1 MRKKF
6 AGNLLLL
13 IFANVLVKPFWI
25 FGIDRVVQNRIGLA
39 EYGTY
44 LALFNFSF
52 LFGIVLDFGLSN
64 FNNRAV
70 ARHPS
75 RLASYL
81 PNLMVLKL
89 GLSLLYFLIAF
100 ISAGLTGYSAL
111 QIKMLAFLA
120 VNQVILS
127 YILYLRSNLTA
138 LHLFKIDSVISVL
151 DRFLAIIFCGY
162 FLYMPYFAHS
172 DFNINYF
179 IFSQTAALFI
189 TAIVAFIALRGRQA
203 PHPRPLSE
211 GEGSNSRF
219 VFWRWRFVK
228 AILYKSAPFAMLG
241 LLMTIYYRI
250 DAIMLERMYSAK
262 ETGIYA
268 QSYRLLDAINQFGYL
283 FGVPL
288 MPLFASMIRRRE
300 NVHDLLS
307 FSAVLMF
314 LFSVSAAILCVF
326 FGDEIMRLLYHNT
339 TPYSTRIFSLLMISF
354 IPISS
359 VYIFGTLLTA
369 QGSMKILNIIAVGG
383 ILVNVILNLALIPG
397 YGAYG
402 TTVATIFTQ
411 TVVALLHIYVA
422 NVTFRIKWEWSLLLR
437 LAGFVVLG
445 AGASWLLSMV
455 HIFWMGKLILNA
467 GVLVLLILLLQLLPF
482 SMFKMLKAYQNNKA
496 T

>member
-25 FGIDRVVQNRIGLA
+25 FGIDRVVQNRIGLE

-75 RLASYL
+75 RLATYL

-89 GLSLLYFLIAF
+89 GLSLLYFLVAF
-100 ISAGLTGYSAL
+100 VSAMIWGYSAL

-120 VNQVILS
+120 INQVILS

-151 DRFLAIIFCGY
+151 DRLLAIIFCGC
-162 FLYMPYFAHS
+162 FLYLPYFAS
-172 DFNINYF
+172 KEFNINYF
-179 IFSQTAALFI
+179 IFSQTAAMLI
-189 TAIVAFIALRGRQA
+189 TALIALIALRGRQVYQMN
-203 PHPRPLSE
+203 R
-211 GEGSNSRF
+211 
-219 VFWRWRFVK
+219 WRWRFVK
-228 AILYKSAPFAMLG
+228 AILMKSAPFAMLG

-250 DAIMLERMYSAK
+250 DAIMLERMSGAVM
-262 ETGIYA
+262 TGIYG
-268 QSYRLLDAINQFGYL
+268 QSYRMLDAINQFGYL

-288 MPLFASMIRRRE
+288 MPLFAAMIRRRE
-300 NVHDLLS
+300 NVHELLS

-314 LFSVSAAILCVF
+314 LFSTSAAILCAF
-326 FGDEIMRLLYHNT
+326 FGNEIMHLLYTNVT
-339 TPYSTRIFSLLMISF
+339 SYSVQIFSLLMISF

-369 QGSMKILNIIAVGG
+369 HGSLKILNIIAVGG
-383 ILVNVILNLALIPG
+383 IIVNVVLNLILIPP
-397 YGAYG
+397 YGALG
-402 TTVATIFTQ
+402 TTIATIITQ
-411 TVVALLHIYVA
+411 IAVAGFHIYAA
-422 NVTFRIKWEWSLLLR
+422 NVTFKMKWEWSLLLR
-437 LAGFVVLG
+437 MSAFVIMGIGGV
-445 AGASWLLSMV
+445 WLLSGIE
-455 HIFWMGKLILNA
+455 IFWMAKLALDGGILV
-467 GVLVLLILLLQLLPF
+467 VLIFLLQLLPF
-482 SMFKMLKAYQNNKA
+482 RLFKMLKAPQNS
-496 T
+496 

>member
-81 PNLMVLKL
+81 PNMMVLKL

-100 ISAGLTGYSAL
+100 ISAALTGYSAL
-111 QIKMLAFLA
+111 QIKILAFLA

-172 DFNINYF
+172 NFNINYF
-179 IFSQTAALFI
+179 IFSQTAALLI
-189 TAIVAFIALRGRQA
+189 TAIIAFIALRGRQA
-203 PHPRPLSE
+203 YQM
-211 GEGSNSRF
+211 NM
-219 VFWRWRFVK
+219 WRWRFVK

-250 DAIMLERMYSAK
+250 DAIMLDRMYSAT

-288 MPLFASMIRRRE
+288 MPLFATMIRRRE
-300 NVHDLLS
+300 NVHALLS

-326 FGDEIMRLLYHNT
+326 FGDEIMRLLYHHT
-339 TPYSTRIFSLLMISF
+339 SSYSTRIFSLLMISF

-369 QGSMKILNIIAVGG
+369 HGSMKILNIIAVGG

-397 YGAYG
+397 YGAFG

-422 NVTFRIKWEWSLLLR
+422 NVTFKIKWEWSLLLR
-437 LAGFVVLG
+437 LAGFVILG

-455 HIFWMGKLILNA
+455 HIFWMGKLVLNGGILI
-467 GVLVLLILLLQLLPF
+467 LLILVLQLVPF
-482 SMFKMLKAYQNNKA
+482 SVFKLFKAYQNR
-496 T
+496 

>member
-25 FGIDRVVQNRIGLA
+25 FGIDRVVQNRIGPE

-44 LALFNFSF
+44 FALFNFSF
-52 LFGIVLDFGLSN
+52 LFGIVLDFGLNN

-75 RLASYL
+75 RLATYL

-89 GLSLLYFLIAF
+89 ALSLLYFLFAF
-100 ISAGLTGYSAL
+100 VTAMLTGYSAL

-120 VNQVILS
+120 INQVILS

-151 DRFLAIIFCGY
+151 DRFLAIFCGC
-162 FLYMPYFAHS
+162 FLYLPYFAAP

-179 IFSQTAALFI
+179 IFSQTAALLI
-189 TAIVAFIALRGRQA
+189 TAIIAFIALRGRQA
-203 PHPRPLSE
+203 YQMTM
-211 GEGSNSRF
+211 
-219 VFWRWRFVK
+219 WRWRFVK
-228 AILYKSAPFAMLG
+228 AILLKSAPFAMLG

-250 DAIMLERMYSAK
+250 DAIMLERMYSAT

-268 QSYRLLDAINQFGYL
+268 QSYRLLDAVNQFGYL

-288 MPLFASMIRRRE
+288 MPLFAAMIRRRE
-300 NVHDLLS
+300 DIHDLLS

-314 LFSVSAAILCVF
+314 VFSVSAAILCVF
-326 FGDEIMRLLYHNT
+326 FGKEIMHLLYHT
-339 TPYSTRIFSLLMISF
+339 DSPYSARIFSWLMISF

-369 QGSMKILNIIAVGG
+369 HGSMKILNIIAVGG

-397 YGAYG
+397 YGAFG
-402 TTVATIFTQ
+402 TTIATLFTQ
-411 TVVALLHIYVA
+411 IAVAGFHIYAA
-422 NVTFRIKWEWSLLLR
+422 NVTFKIKWEWSLLAR
-437 LAGFVVLG
+437 MVAFVVLG
-445 AGASWLLSMV
+445 IGLSWLLSAVNLSWMLKLV
-455 HIFWMGKLILNA
+455 TDGVILVILIFM
-467 GVLVLLILLLQLLPF
+467 LQLLPIRINRF
-482 SMFKMLKAYQNNKA
+482 LNAFANR
-496 T
+496 

>member
-25 FGIDRVVQNRIGLA
+25 FGIDRVVQNRIGPA

-44 LALFNFSF
+44 FALFNFSF
-52 LFGIVLDFGLSN
+52 LFGIFLDFGLNN

-81 PNLMVLKL
+81 PNLMVLKF
-89 GLSLLYFLIAF
+89 GLSLVYFLVAF
-100 ISAGLTGYSAL
+100 ISATLTGYSAL

-120 VNQVILS
+120 LNQVLLS

-138 LHLFKIDSVISVL
+138 LHLFKIDSVISIL
-151 DRFLAIIFCGY
+151 DRLLAIIFCGY

-179 IFSQTAALFI
+179 IFSQTAALLI

-203 PHPRPLSE
+203 YQLTM
-211 GEGSNSRF
+211 
-219 VFWRWRFVK
+219 WRWRFVR
-228 AILYKSAPFAMLG
+228 AILIKSAPFAMLG

-250 DAIMLERMYSAK
+250 DAIMLERMYSAA

-268 QSYRLLDAINQFGYL
+268 QSYRLLDAVNQFGYL

-300 NVHDLLS
+300 DIQELLT

-314 LFSVSAAILCVF
+314 LFSCCAAMICVF
-326 FGDEIMRLLYHNT
+326 FGDEIMRLLYPASS
-339 TPYSTRIFSLLMISF
+339 PYSVRIFSLLMISF

-369 QGSMKILNIIAVGG
+369 RGSMMILNIIAVGG
-383 ILVNVILNLALIPG
+383 IVVNVILNLVMIPP
-397 YGAYG
+397 YGALG
-402 TTVATIFTQ
+402 TTVATLFTQ
-411 TVVALLHIYVA
+411 TVVAALHIYAA
-422 NVTFRIKWEWSLLLR
+422 NGIFKIKWEWSLLLR
-437 LAGFVVLG
+437 MVGFVVLG
-445 AGASWLLSMV
+445 IGASWLLSFV
-455 HIFWMGKLILNA
+455 HIFWMAKLAIN
-467 GVLVLLILLLQLLPF
+467 GSVLILLILVLQLMPF
-482 SMFKMLKAYQNNKA
+482 RVLKLLKPSSV
-496 T
+496 

>member
-25 FGIDRVVQNRIGLA
+25 FGIDRVVQNRIGPA

-44 LALFNFSF
+44 FALFNFSF
-52 LFGIVLDFGLSN
+52 LFGIFLDFGLNN

-81 PNLMVLKL
+81 PNLMVLKF
-89 GLSLLYFLIAF
+89 GLSLVYFLVAF
-100 ISAGLTGYSAL
+100 ISATLTGYSAL

-120 VNQVILS
+120 LNQVLLS

-138 LHLFKIDSVISVL
+138 LHLFKIDSVISIL
-151 DRFLAIIFCGY
+151 DRLLAIIFCGY

-179 IFSQTAALFI
+179 IFSQTAALLI

-203 PHPRPLSE
+203 YQLTM
-211 GEGSNSRF
+211 
-219 VFWRWRFVK
+219 WRWRFVR
-228 AILYKSAPFAMLG
+228 AILIKSAPFAMLG

-250 DAIMLERMYSAK
+250 DAIMLERMYSAA

-268 QSYRLLDAINQFGYL
+268 QSYRLLDAVNQFGYL

-300 NVHDLLS
+300 DIQELLT

-314 LFSVSAAILCVF
+314 LFSCCAAMICVF
-326 FGDEIMRLLYHNT
+326 FGDEIMRLLYPASS
-339 TPYSTRIFSLLMISF
+339 PYSVRIFSLLMISF

-369 QGSMKILNIIAVGG
+369 RGSMMILNIIAVGG
-383 ILVNVILNLALIPG
+383 IVVNVILNLVMIPP
-397 YGAYG
+397 YGALG
-402 TTVATIFTQ
+402 TTVATLFTQ
-411 TVVALLHIYVA
+411 TVVAALHIYAA
-422 NVTFRIKWEWSLLLR
+422 NGIFKIKWEWSLLLR
-437 LAGFVVLG
+437 MVGFVVLG
-445 AGASWLLSMV
+445 IGASWLVSFV
-455 HIFWMGKLILNA
+455 HIFWMAKLAIN
-467 GVLVLLILLLQLLPF
+467 GSVLILLILVLQLMPF
-482 SMFKMLKAYQNNKA
+482 RVLKLLKPSAE
-496 T
+496 

>member
-25 FGIDRVVQNRIGLA
+25 FGIDRVVQNRIGPT

-44 LALFNFSF
+44 FALLNFSF
-52 LFGIVLDFGLSN
+52 LFGIFLDFGLNN

-89 GLSLLYFLIAF
+89 GLSLLYFLMAF
-100 ISAGLTGYSAL
+100 VSAMLTGYSAL

-120 VNQVILS
+120 LNQVLLS

-151 DRFLAIIFCGY
+151 DRLLAIIFCGY
-162 FLYMPYFAHS
+162 FLYMPYYAHS
-172 DFNINYF
+172 DFHIDYF
-179 IFSQTAALFI
+179 IFSQTAALLI
-189 TAIVAFIALRGRQA
+189 TVIIAFIALRGRQTYQ
-203 PHPRPLSE
+203 LTM
-211 GEGSNSRF
+211 
-219 VFWRWRFVK
+219 WRWRFVR
-228 AILYKSAPFAMLG
+228 AILIKSAPFAMLG

-250 DAIMLERMYSAK
+250 DAIMLERMYSAA

-268 QSYRLLDAINQFGYL
+268 QSYRLLDAVNQFGYL

-300 NVHDLLS
+300 SIHGLLS

-314 LFSVSAAILCVF
+314 LFSCCAAMICAF
-326 FGDEIMRLLYHNT
+326 FGDEIMRLLYYT
-339 TPYSTRIFSLLMISF
+339 TSPYSVRIFSLLMVSF

-369 QGSMKILNIIAVGG
+369 QGSMKILNTIAIGG
-383 ILVNVILNLALIPG
+383 ILVNVILNLVLIPP
-397 YGAYG
+397 YGALG
-402 TTVATIFTQ
+402 TTLATLFTQ
-411 TVVALLHIYVA
+411 TVVAALHIYAA
-422 NVTFRIKWEWSLLLR
+422 NFIFKVKWEWSLLLR
-437 LAGFVVLG
+437 LGAFVVTG
-445 AGASWLLSMV
+445 IGASWILSFL
-455 HIFWMGKLILNA
+455 HIFWMAKLAINGA
-467 GVLVLLILLLQLLPF
+467 VLILLILVLNLLPLRALK
-482 SMFKMLKAYQNNKA
+482 MFGASAK
-496 T
+496 

>member
-25 FGIDRVVQNRIGLA
+25 FGIDRVVQNRIGPA

-44 LALFNFSF
+44 FALFNFSF
-52 LFGIVLDFGLSN
+52 LFGIFLDFGLNN

-81 PNLMVLKL
+81 PNLIVLKF
-89 GLSLLYFLIAF
+89 GLSLLYFLMAF
-100 ISAGLTGYSAL
+100 ISAALTGYSAL

-120 VNQVILS
+120 LNQVILS

-151 DRFLAIIFCGY
+151 DRLLAIIFCGY

-179 IFSQTAALFI
+179 IFSQTAALLI

-203 PHPRPLSE
+203 YQLTM
-211 GEGSNSRF
+211 
-219 VFWRWRFVK
+219 WRWRFVK
-228 AILYKSAPFAMLG
+228 AILIKSAPFAMLG

-250 DAIMLERMYSAK
+250 DAIMLERMYSAA

-268 QSYRLLDAINQFGYL
+268 QSYRLLDAVNQFGYL

-300 NVHDLLS
+300 DIQELLT

-314 LFSVSAAILCVF
+314 LFSCCAAMICAF
-326 FGDEIMRLLYHNT
+326 FGDEIMRLLY
-339 TPYSTRIFSLLMISF
+339 PASSLYSVRIFSLLMISF

-369 QGSMKILNIIAVGG
+369 RGSMMILNIIAVGG
-383 ILVNVILNLALIPG
+383 IVVNVILNLIMIPP
-397 YGAYG
+397 YGAMG
-402 TTVATIFTQ
+402 TTVATLFTQ
-411 TVVALLHIYVA
+411 TVVAALHIYAA
-422 NVTFRIKWEWSLLLR
+422 NGIFKIKWEWSLLLR
-437 LAGFVVLG
+437 MAGFIVLG
-445 AGASWLLSMV
+445 VGISWLLSSIS
-455 HIFWMGKLILNA
+455 IFWMAKLAINGIALI
-467 GVLVLLILLLQLLPF
+467 LLILILQLLPF
-482 SMFKMLKAYQNNKA
+482 KVLKLLRTSAE
-496 T
+496 

>member
-25 FGIDRVVQNRIGLA
+25 FGIDRVVQNRIGPA

-44 LALFNFSF
+44 FALFNFSF
-52 LFGIVLDFGLSN
+52 LFGIFLDFGLNN

-81 PNLMVLKL
+81 PNLMVLKF
-89 GLSLLYFLIAF
+89 GLSLVYFLVAF
-100 ISAGLTGYSAL
+100 ISATLTGYSAL

-120 VNQVILS
+120 LNQVLLS

-138 LHLFKIDSVISVL
+138 LHLFKIDSVISIL
-151 DRFLAIIFCGY
+151 DRLLAIIFCGY

-179 IFSQTAALFI
+179 IFSQTAALLI

-203 PHPRPLSE
+203 YQLTM
-211 GEGSNSRF
+211 
-219 VFWRWRFVK
+219 WRWRFVR
-228 AILYKSAPFAMLG
+228 AILIKSAPFAMLG

-250 DAIMLERMYSAK
+250 DAIMLERMYSAA

-268 QSYRLLDAINQFGYL
+268 QSYRLLDAVNQFGYL

-300 NVHDLLS
+300 DIQELLT

-314 LFSVSAAILCVF
+314 LFSCCAAMICVF
-326 FGDEIMRLLYHNT
+326 FGDEIMRLLYPASS
-339 TPYSTRIFSLLMISF
+339 PYSVRIFSLLMISF

-369 QGSMKILNIIAVGG
+369 RGSMMILNIIAVGG
-383 ILVNVILNLALIPG
+383 IVVNVILNLVMIPP
-397 YGAYG
+397 YGALG
-402 TTVATIFTQ
+402 TTVATLFTQ
-411 TVVALLHIYVA
+411 TVVAALHIYAA
-422 NVTFRIKWEWSLLLR
+422 NGIFKIKWEWSLLLR
-437 LAGFVVLG
+437 MVGFVVLG
-445 AGASWLLSMV
+445 IGASWLLSFV
-455 HIFWMGKLILNA
+455 HIFWMAKLAIN
-467 GVLVLLILLLQLLPF
+467 GSVLILLILVLQLMPF
-482 SMFKMLKAYQNNKA
+482 RVLKLLKPSAE
-496 T
+496 

>member
-25 FGIDRVVQNRIGLA
+25 FGIDRVVQNRIGPA

-44 LALFNFSF
+44 FALFNFSF
-52 LFGIVLDFGLSN
+52 LFGIFLDFGLNN

-89 GLSLLYFLIAF
+89 GLSLLYFLMAF
-100 ISAGLTGYSAL
+100 ISAGLTGYSSL

-120 VNQVILS
+120 LNQVILS

-151 DRFLAIIFCGY
+151 DRLLAIVFCGY

-179 IFSQTAALFI
+179 IFSQTAALLI
-189 TAIVAFIALRGRQA
+189 TAIVAFVALRGRQA
-203 PHPRPLSE
+203 YQLTM
-211 GEGSNSRF
+211 
-219 VFWRWRFVK
+219 WRWRFVR
-228 AILYKSAPFAMLG
+228 AILIKSAPFAMLG

-250 DAIMLERMYSAK
+250 DAIMLERMYSAA

-268 QSYRLLDAINQFGYL
+268 QSYRLLDAVNQFGYL

-300 NVHDLLS
+300 DVQELLT

-314 LFSVSAAILCVF
+314 LFSCCAAMICAF
-326 FGDEIMRLLYHNT
+326 FGDEIMRLLYHNAST
-339 TPYSTRIFSLLMISF
+339 YSIRIFSLLMISF
-354 IPISS
+354 VPISS

-369 QGSMKILNIIAVGG
+369 RGSMMILNTIAVGG
-383 ILVNVILNLALIPG
+383 IMVNVILNLVMIPP
-397 YGAYG
+397 YGAMG
-402 TTVATIFTQ
+402 TTVATLFTQ
-411 TVVALLHIYVA
+411 TVVAALHIYAA
-422 NVTFRIKWEWSLLLR
+422 NGIFKIKWEWSLLLR
-437 LAGFVVLG
+437 MAGFVILG
-445 AGASWLLSMV
+445 VAASWLLSSTQ
-455 HIFWMGKLILNA
+455 IFWMAKLAINGVVLIALIVILK
-467 GVLVLLILLLQLLPF
+467 LLPF
-482 SMFKMLKAYQNNKA
+482 HALKLLKVRSAD
-496 T
+496 

>member
-25 FGIDRVVQNRIGLA
+25 FGIDRVVQNRIGPE

-44 LALFNFSF
+44 FALFNFSF
-52 LFGIVLDFGLSN
+52 LFGIVLDFGLNN

-75 RLASYL
+75 RLTTYL

-89 GLSLLYFLIAF
+89 GLSLLYFLAAF
-100 ISAGLTGYSAL
+100 LSAMLTGYSAL

-120 VNQVILS
+120 LNQVILS

-151 DRFLAIIFCGY
+151 DRLLAIIFCSC
-162 FLYMPYFAHS
+162 FLYLPYFAGP

-179 IFSQTAALFI
+179 IFSQTAALLI
-189 TAIVAFIALRGRQA
+189 TAIIALIALRGRQA
-203 PHPRPLSE
+203 YQMTM
-211 GEGSNSRF
+211 
-219 VFWRWRFVK
+219 WRWRFVK
-228 AILYKSAPFAMLG
+228 AILLKSAPFAMLG

-250 DAIMLERMYSAK
+250 DAIMLERMYSAA

-268 QSYRLLDAINQFGYL
+268 QSYRLLDAMNQFGYL

-300 NVHDLLS
+300 SIHDLLS

-314 LFSVSAAILCVF
+314 LFSGCAAILCMF
-326 FGDEIMRLLYHNT
+326 FGNDIMHLLYHNAS
-339 TPYSTRIFSLLMISF
+339 PYSSRIFSLLMISF

-369 QGSMKILNIIAVGG
+369 HGSMKILNIIAIGG
-383 ILVNVILNLALIPG
+383 ILVNVILNLVLIPS
-397 YGAYG
+397 YGALG
-402 TTVATIFTQ
+402 TTTATLFTQ
-411 TVVALLHIYVA
+411 TVVAIFHIYAA
-422 NVTFRIKWEWSLLLR
+422 NVTFKVRWEWSLLLR
-437 LAGFVVLG
+437 LAGFVI
-445 AGASWLLSMV
+445 AGVGLSWLLSTTDIQWV
-455 HIFWMGKLILNA
+455 VRLLINGVVLVVLIL
-467 GVLVLLILLLQLLPF
+467 VFQLLPF
-482 SMFKMLKAYQNNKA
+482 SMLKQLKAFAK
-496 T
+496 

>member
-25 FGIDRVVQNRIGLA
+25 FGIDRVVQNRIGPA

-44 LALFNFSF
+44 FALFNFSF
-52 LFGIVLDFGLSN
+52 LFGIFLDFGLNN

-89 GLSLLYFLIAF
+89 GLSLLYFLMAF
-100 ISAGLTGYSAL
+100 ISAGLTGYSSL

-120 VNQVILS
+120 LNQVILS

-151 DRFLAIIFCGY
+151 DRLLAIVFCGY

-179 IFSQTAALFI
+179 IFSQTAALLI
-189 TAIVAFIALRGRQA
+189 TAIVAFVALRGRQA
-203 PHPRPLSE
+203 YQLTM
-211 GEGSNSRF
+211 
-219 VFWRWRFVK
+219 WRWRFVR
-228 AILYKSAPFAMLG
+228 AILIKSAPFAMLG

-250 DAIMLERMYSAK
+250 DAIMLERMYSAT

-268 QSYRLLDAINQFGYL
+268 QSYRLLDAVNQFGYL

-300 NVHDLLS
+300 DVQELLT

-314 LFSVSAAILCVF
+314 LFSCCAAMICAF
-326 FGDEIMRLLYHNT
+326 FGDEIMRLLYHNAS
-339 TPYSTRIFSLLMISF
+339 PYSIRIFSLLMISF
-354 IPISS
+354 VPISS

-369 QGSMKILNIIAVGG
+369 RGSMMILNTIAVGG
-383 ILVNVILNLALIPG
+383 IVVNVILNLVMIPP
-397 YGAYG
+397 YGAMG
-402 TTVATIFTQ
+402 TTVATLFTQ
-411 TVVALLHIYVA
+411 TVVAALHIYAA
-422 NVTFRIKWEWSLLLR
+422 NGIFKIKWEWPLLLR
-437 LAGFVVLG
+437 MAGFVILG
-445 AGASWLLSMV
+445 VAASWLLSSAQ
-455 HIFWMGKLILNA
+455 IFWMAKLAINGVVLIALIL
-467 GVLVLLILLLQLLPF
+467 ILKLLPF
-482 SMFKMLKAYQNNKA
+482 HALKLLKVRSAD
-496 T
+496 

>member
-13 IFANVLVKPFWI
+13 IFANILVKPFWI

-89 GLSLLYFLIAF
+89 ALSLLYFLVAF
-100 ISAGLTGYSAL
+100 VAAGITGYSAL

-120 VNQVILS
+120 LNQVILS

-138 LHLFKIDSVISVL
+138 LHLFKIDSIISVL
-151 DRFLAIIFCGY
+151 DRFLAIIFCSC
-162 FLYMPYFAHS
+162 FLYLPYFAS
-172 DFNINYF
+172 KDFNINYF
-179 IFSQTAALFI
+179 IFSQTAALLI
-189 TAIVAFIALRGRQA
+189 TAIVAFIALKGRQVYQ
-203 PHPRPLSE
+203 LTM
-211 GEGSNSRF
+211 
-219 VFWRWRFVK
+219 WRWRFVR
-228 AILYKSAPFAMLG
+228 AILIKSAPFAMLG

-250 DAIMLERMYSAK
+250 DAIMLERMYSAA

-288 MPLFASMIRRRE
+288 LPLFAGMIRKRE

-314 LFSVSAAILCVF
+314 LFSGCAAVLCAF
-326 FGDEIMRLLYHNT
+326 YGSDIMHLLYNNAS
-339 TPYSTRIFSLLMISF
+339 PYSIRIFSMLMISF

-369 QGSMKILNIIAVGG
+369 HGSLKILNIIAVGG
-383 ILVNVILNLALIPG
+383 IVVNVVLNLIMIPP
-397 YGAYG
+397 YGALG
-402 TTVATIFTQ
+402 TTIATLFTQ
-411 TVVALLHIYVA
+411 AVVAALHIYAA
-422 NVTFRIKWEWSLLLR
+422 NVTFKVKWEWSLLLR
-437 LAGFVVLG
+437 LSLFTVLAVG
-445 AGASWLLSMV
+445 VSWLLSGL
-455 HIFWMGKLILNA
+455 HIFWMVKISVNA
-467 GVLVLLILLLQLLPF
+467 AVLVLLILLLQLLPF
-482 SMFKMLKAYQNNKA
+482 KMLNVLKSFSK
-496 T
+496 

>member
-13 IFANVLVKPFWI
+13 IFANILIKPFWI

-81 PNLMVLKL
+81 PNLMVIKL

-100 ISAGLTGYSAL
+100 TSAALTGYSTI

-120 VNQVILS
+120 INQVLLS

-138 LHLFKIDSVISVL
+138 LHLFKIDSLISVL

-162 FLYMPYFAHS
+162 FLYMPYFSHS

-189 TAIVAFIALRGRQA
+189 TAVVAFIALRGRQVYQM
-203 PHPRPLSE
+203 
-211 GEGSNSRF
+211 NM
-219 VFWRWRFVK
+219 WRWRYVK
-228 AILYKSAPFAMLG
+228 AILLKSAPFAMLG

-250 DAIMLERMYSAK
+250 DAIMLERMYSAA

-288 MPLFASMIRRRE
+288 MPLFASMIQKRE

-314 LFSVSAAILCVF
+314 LFSVSAAILCIF
-326 FGDEIMRLLYHNT
+326 FGGEIMRLLYSNSSE
-339 TPYSTRIFSLLMISF
+339 YSIRIFSLLMISF

-369 QGSMKILNIIAVGG
+369 HGSMKILNIIAVGG
-383 ILVNVILNLALIPG
+383 ILVNVILNVVLIPG
-397 YGAYG
+397 YGAFG
-402 TTVATIFTQ
+402 TTIATIFTQ
-411 TVVALLHIYVA
+411 IVVALLHIYVV
-422 NVTFRIKWEWSLLLR
+422 NVTFKVKWEWSLLLR
-437 LAGFVVLG
+437 LTGFVLLG
-445 AGASWLLSMV
+445 GGASWLLSTI
-455 HIFWMGKLILNA
+455 HIFWMTKLVLN
-467 GVLVLLILLLQLLPF
+467 GVVLILLILLLQLVPF
-482 SMFKMLKAYQNNKA
+482 NALKLLRAYQNR
-496 T
+496 